1 MRSTS
6 EVPMTLG
13 ETRNLLKAICEDISW
28 DEETSELYR
37 KVFSTQ
43 GGEFRNLNTLFGL
56 VITTEDF
63 VISNDPSSDTRRGA
77 TLKIPPGHP
86 DLKAFLGMPIFFGK
100 EMIGLAGIAH
110 RPGGYDQSII
120 EALQPMLSTCAQI
133 GAVLLKLV
141 EDMLS
146 LSRLQMGQLKTQDSD
161 IECAHMLQMCVDMIA
176 SQAGAKNLKLALV
189 VDSQIPRLVR
199 TDRQLLTQAV
209 VNHLA
214 NAVKFTQ
221 EGGVRVSCSFQQK
234 TTALKSIKGVDT
246 QTKGTLSGDEPKRHE
261 GGAEQVAF
269 PEIPARPAG
278 ILQTPEEEQDTDR
291 PLLSLKEGDEVM
303 LQTEAHAGV
312 GLGGATLRGVL
323 QIVQLNPPV
332 LSKIRLLLSL
342 LAPQLGSWH
351 AGKRAVEV
359 FLYSVCTS
367 YVDVGMQFCLD
378 FAGFFLWLHA
388 LLSRLAAI
396 KRRGR
401 RVFVLAAGELVI
413 LPRNPTPVN
422 QKEQGGQE
430 NLGSDSERRQLELG
444 VRTEG
449 EAGVER
455 ETETRTQPVSSS
467 SARQEMGN
475 GREELSHS

>member
-1 MRSTS
+1 
-6 EVPMTLG
+6 LG
-13 ETRNLLKAICEDISW
+13 E
-28 DEETSELYR
+28 
-37 KVFSTQ
+37 
-43 GGEFRNLNTLFGL
+43 GGEGRSRDHAERERERERLWSKHPSGVSRRWSRVYVRFQNAQWIFCVMNLWIFLHFYESFWGPL
-56 VITTEDF
+56 
-63 VISNDPSSDTRRGA
+63 TRARRRLNA
-77 TLKIPPGHP
+77 
-86 DLKAFLGMPIFFGK
+86 
-100 EMIGLAGIAH
+100 LA
-110 RPGGYDQSII
+110 
-120 EALQPMLSTCAQI
+120 
-133 GAVLLKLV
+133 
-141 EDMLS
+141 
-146 LSRLQMGQLKTQDSD
+146 SR
-161 IECAHMLQMCVDMIA
+161 
-176 SQAGAKNLKLALV
+176 
-189 VDSQIPRLVR
+189 
-199 TDRQLLTQAV
+199 
-209 VNHLA
+209 
-214 NAVKFTQ
+214 
-221 EGGVRVSCSFQQK
+221 
-234 TTALKSIKGVDT
+234 
-246 QTKGTLSGDEPKRHE
+246 
-261 GGAEQVAF
+261 
-269 PEIPARPAG
+269 
-278 ILQTPEEEQDTDR
+278 
-291 PLLSLKEGDEVM
+291 
-303 LQTEAHAGV
+303 V

-342 LAPQLGSWH
+342 LASQLGSWH

-388 LLSRLAAI
+388 LLSRLEAI

-467 SARQEMGN
+467 SARQETGN
-475 GREELSHS
+475 GGEELSHSSSSSSSSSASSSHSPPSVLLPEGGTGLLKPSLSAGKAALSSSSAWVFKKIPDTHSASASERAESPPGGLLRPQAGTARETETGGEKNEEEDCFRRRARGRHKGEGELFEEHS